1 MCVGTRY
8 GTQGTCVTISGEVFM
23 SRRNGPFKR
32 TLLTIVAV
40 ATGGGAVMM
49 FSDKVGY
56 SIDLPVWRS
65 ELVRV
70 ASPSLQDLLL
80 RKERRLWE
88 IESVVTHSENQGYP
102 VASKLIDERNLLRR
116 EVADLSQRVKT
127 LQAH

>member
-1 MCVGTRY
+1 
-8 GTQGTCVTISGEVFM
+8 M
-23 SRRNGPFKR
+23 SRRNGPLKR

-49 FSDKVGY
+49 FSDKIGY

-102 VASKLIDERNLLRR
+102 VAAKLIDERNLLRR